1 MADRLIMNKKER
13 DRKVILEQIAAKNI
27 SKKDARKR
35 LQISDR
41 QLRRLIAKYKQEGD
55 SALVHKSRGKPST
68 RAYPDA
74 KKAKILQ
81 IYREKYI
88 DFGPTFASEKLLEDD
103 QLEVHKETLRL
114 WLKADG
120 LWLPRR
126 DRKTHRKQ
134 RARRSRFGE
143 LLQLDGS
150 IHAWLPGIEKKQCL
164 MNMVDDATGKTLALM
179 DEGETTRAAFAL
191 LQWWITEAGIP
202 LAIYVDLKSLYVS
215 PKSLRTDEDGE
226 YVEPDWLTHFSRACK
241 KLGIEIIKAYS
252 PQAKGRVERNHAV
265 YQDRFVKEL
274 KLRNVTTIEK
284 ANELLGNSFVNRL
297 NEKFAKPA
305 QDEQDAH
312 VSLSAED
319 DLNQILCWEYRRH
332 VYNDWTVQFESQYF
346 QIEKSAGVQAG
357 QKITLRK
364 HLDDSISLWHKNTRL
379 AFKPIEKQPAAPKE
393 KTGNDPLVCSRNASK
408 NRHKTPWG
416 QFNPQ
421 WFKRKKV
428 VKTNSADARLQ
439 AINQ

>member
-1 MADRLIMNKKER
+1 MADRLVMNKKER

-35 LQISDR
+35 LHISAR

-55 SALVHKSRGKPST
+55 LALVHKNRGKRST
-68 RAYPDA
+68 YACPEE
-74 KKAKILQ
+74 KKSKILQ

-88 DFGPTFASEKLLEDD
+88 DFGPTLASEKLAEDD
-103 QLEVHKETLRL
+103 QLIINHETLRL
-114 WLKADG
+114 WLKTEG

-134 RARRSRFGE
+134 RARRPRFGE

-150 IHAWLPGIEKKQCL
+150 IHAWLPGIEKNQCL
-164 MNMVDDATGKTLALM
+164 MNMVDDATSKTLALM

-191 LQWWITEAGIP
+191 LKWWITEAGIP
-202 LAIYVDLKSLYVS
+202 SAIYVDLKSLYVA

-241 KLGIEIIKAYS
+241 KLSIEIIKAYS

-274 KLRNVTTIEK
+274 KLRNITEIEK
-284 ANELLGNSFVNRL
+284 ANELLSGGFVNRL

-305 QDEQDAH
+305 QHEEDAH
-312 VSLSAED
+312 IPLSAED
-319 DLNQILCWEYRRH
+319 DLNQILCWEYKRH
-332 VYNDWTVQFESQYF
+332 VYNDWTIQFESQHF
-346 QIEKSAGVQAG
+346 QIEKNSGVQSR

-364 HLDDSISLWHKNTRL
+364 HLDDSISLWYKNARI
-379 AFKPIEKQPAAPKE
+379 AFKAIEKQKMAPKE
-393 KTGNDPLVCSRNASK
+393 KTGNDPLVCSINASK

-421 WFKRKKV
+421 WLNPKKV
-428 VKTNSADARLQ
+428 VKTNSADAGLRV
-439 AINQ
+439 INQ

>member
-1 MADRLIMNKKER
+1 MNKKER
-13 DRKVILEQIAAKNI
+13 DRKVILEQIAEKNI
-27 SKKDARKR
+27 SKKEARKR
-35 LQISDR
+35 LHISAR
-41 QLRRLIAKYKQEGD
+41 QLRRLIVKYKQEGD
-55 SALVHKSRGKPST
+55 TALMHKSRGKRST
-68 RAYPDA
+68 YACPTE
-74 KKAKILQ
+74 KKSRILQ
-81 IYREKYI
+81 IYREKYV
-88 DFGPTFASEKLLEDD
+88 DFGPTLASEKLAEDD
-103 QLEVHKETLRL
+103 QLIINHETLRL
-114 WLKADG
+114 WLKAEG

-134 RARRSRFGE
+134 RARRPRFGE

-164 MNMVDDATGKTLALM
+164 MNMVDDATSKTLALM

-202 LAIYVDLKSLYVS
+202 SAIYVDLKSLYVA

-265 YQDRFVKEL
+265 YQDRLVKEL
-274 KLRNVTTIEK
+274 KLRNITNIEK
-284 ANELLGNSFVNRL
+284 ANELLGSGFVNRL

-305 QDEQDAH
+305 QNEQDAH
-312 VSLSAED
+312 ISLTAQD
-319 DLNQILCWEYRRH
+319 DLNQILCWEYKRH
-332 VYNDWTVQFESQYF
+332 VYNDWTIQFESQHF
-346 QIEKSAGVQAG
+346 QIEKNTGVKAG

-364 HLDDSISLWHKNTRL
+364 HLDNSISLWNKNACI
-379 AFKPIEKQPAAPKE
+379 AFKLIEKQKAAPKE
-393 KTGNDPLVCSRNASK
+393 KTGNDPLVCSKNATN

-416 QFNPQ
+416 QFNAQ
-421 WFKRKKV
+421 WLNPKKV
-428 VKTNSADARLQ
+428 VKTNSADAGLR

>member
-1 MADRLIMNKKER
+1 MADRLVMSKKER
-13 DRKVILEQIAAKNI
+13 DRKVILEQILAKNI

-35 LQISDR
+35 LQISSR
-41 QLRRLIAKYKQEGD
+41 QLRRLIVKYKQEGD
-55 SALVHKSRGKPST
+55 AALVHKSRGKPST
-68 RAYPDA
+68 RAYPEE
-74 KKAKILQ
+74 KKTKILQ
-81 IYREKYI
+81 IYREKYM

-114 WLKADG
+114 WLKADS

-126 DRKTHRKQ
+126 ERKAHRKQ
-134 RARRSRFGE
+134 RQRRARFGE

-164 MNMVDDATGKTLALM
+164 MNMVDDATGKTLAIM
-179 DEGETTRAAFAL
+179 DTGETTRAAFAL
-191 LQWWITEAGIP
+191 LKWWIAEAGIP

-274 KLRNVTTIEK
+274 KLRRITTIEK
-284 ANELLGNSFVNRL
+284 ANELLSNSFVNRL

-305 QDEQDAH
+305 QNSLDAH
-312 VSLSAED
+312 VPLRTDNDLS
-319 DLNQILCWEYRRH
+319 QVLCWEYKRH
-332 VYNDWTVQFESQYF
+332 VYNDWTIQFESQYF
-346 QIEKSAGVQAG
+346 QIEKNTKVQAG
-357 QKITLRK
+357 QKITVRK
-364 HLDDSISLWHKNTRL
+364 HLDDSISLGYKNSCL
-379 AFKPIEKQPAAPKE
+379 AFKPIKKQLMATKE
-393 KTGNDPLVCSRNASK
+393 KTGHDSLIHSKNASK

-421 WFKRKKV
+421 WLNPSKV
-428 VKTNSADARLQ
+428 TKTNSADAGLRV
-439 AINQ
+439 INQ

>member
-1 MADRLIMNKKER
+1 MADRLIMNRKER

-35 LQISDR
+35 LHISAR
-41 QLRRLIAKYKQEGD
+41 QLRRLIAKYKQAGD
-55 SALVHKSRGKPST
+55 AALVHKSRGKRST
-68 RAYPDA
+68 YACSEE
-74 KKAKILQ
+74 KKSKILQ

-88 DFGPTFASEKLLEDD
+88 DFGPTLASEKLAEDD
-103 QLEVHKETLRL
+103 QLIINHETLRL

-126 DRKTHRKQ
+126 DRKIHRKQ
-134 RARRSRFGE
+134 RARRPRFGE

-150 IHAWLPGIEKKQCL
+150 IHAWLPGVEQKQCL
-164 MNMVDDATGKTLALM
+164 MNMVDDATSKTLALM

-191 LQWWITEAGIP
+191 LKWWITDAGIP
-202 LAIYVDLKSLYVS
+202 SAIYVDLKSLYVS
-215 PKSLRTDEDGE
+215 PKSLCTDEDGE

-274 KLRNVTTIEK
+274 KLRNITSIEK
-284 ANELLGNSFVNRL
+284 ANELLSGGFINRL

-305 QDEQDAH
+305 QDSLDAH
-312 VSLSAED
+312 ISLSIAD
-319 DLNQILCWEYRRH
+319 DLEQILCWEYKRH
-332 VYNDWTVQFESQYF
+332 VYNDWTVRFESQHF
-346 QIEKSAGVQAG
+346 QIEKNAGIQAG

-364 HLDDSISLWHKNTRL
+364 HLDDTISLWHKNVRI
-379 AFKPIEKQPAAPKE
+379 AFKLIEKQPAAPKE
-393 KTGNDPLVCSRNASK
+393 KTGNDSLVCSKNASK

-421 WFKRKKV
+421 WLNPKKV
-428 VKTNSADARLQ
+428 TKTNSADAGLRV
-439 AINQ
+439 INQ